1 MRVPRLCHRCG
12 IPLSEIG
19 IRTKP
24 KVYCP
29 ICKDISKLEAM
40 RVWRSNHGH

>member
-1 MRVPRLCHRCG
+1 MCHRCG

-19 IRTKP
+19 ITTKP

-29 ICKDISKLEAM
+29 ICKDVSKLEAM
-40 RVWRSNHGH
+40 RVWRSKHGH